1 MRDTI
6 KELMSLFLLAN
17 LLVFSFVGCFKL
29 SNYLTQAVEPLFLI
43 RTVDGDYY
51 SSTFKHYGNSVTF
64 LHNGEM
70 IKKSQKGLHG
80 TVVERIR

>member
-29 SNYLTQAVEPLFLI
+29 SNYLTRVAEPLFLI

-64 LHNGEM
+64 LYNGEM
-70 IKKSQKGLHG
+70 IKKKVKKVYMVL
-80 TVVERIR
+80 